1 MNKEINRKRE
11 NDMEQKDLT
20 RGPIFKTMCMFAL
33 PMILGNILQQCYN
46 VVDTWVVG
54 KFVGSDALA
63 AVGSAFALMTF
74 LTSIILG
81 LCMGSGVVFSMC
93 FGKKDEKRLKES
105 ICASFFLAAAIAVAL
120 TAGSILSV
128 DFIINWMN
136 IPQQIQ
142 DITRIYMVI
151 VFSGIPAIF
160 LYNFFSAYLKAVGN
174 SVTPLVF
181 LGISTVLNIILDLLF
196 VAVFNRGA
204 AGAAEATIIAQYISG
219 IGIGIYVVAKNKAIR
234 TAFKEYKISI
244 FNLKEIAEY
253 SILTCMQQS
262 VMNFGILMVQ
272 GLVNS
277 FGTAVMAAFAAA
289 VKIDSFAYL
298 TVQEY
303 ANAFSTFTAQNMGA
317 GKKERINKGIKY
329 AVISSAVY
337 CIIASL
343 IMWFAAEQLMLIFI
357 DPDETEIISEGIR
370 YLHIEG
376 VFYIGIG
383 FLMIFYGLYRALGK
397 PMMSVILTVISLGTR
412 VGLSYLL
419 SSVPWIGVVGIW
431 WSIPIGWGLADL
443 AGFIYFVKNKNKLL
457 ECVA

>member
-1 MNKEINRKRE
+1 M
-11 NDMEQKDLT
+11 
-20 RGPIFKTMCMFAL
+20 
-33 PMILGNILQQCYN
+33 
-46 VVDTWVVG
+46 
-54 KFVGSDALA
+54 
-63 AVGSAFALMTF
+63 
-74 LTSIILG
+74 
-81 LCMGSGVVFSMC
+81 
-93 FGKKDEKRLKES
+93 
-105 ICASFFLAAAIAVAL
+105 
-120 TAGSILSV
+120 
-128 DFIINWMN
+128 
-136 IPQQIQ
+136 
-142 DITRIYMVI
+142 
-151 VFSGIPAIF
+151 
-160 LYNFFSAYLKAVGN
+160 
-174 SVTPLVF
+174 
-181 LGISTVLNIILDLLF
+181 LNIILDLLF

-219 IGIGIYVVAKNKAIR
+219 IGIGIYVVVKNKTIR

-272 GLVNS
+272 GVVNS

-357 DPDETEIISEGIR
+357 DPAETEIISEGIR

-376 VFYIGIG
+376 VFYI
-383 FLMIFYGLYRALGK
+383 
-397 PMMSVILTVISLGTR
+397 
-412 VGLSYLL
+412 
-419 SSVPWIGVVGIW
+419 
-431 WSIPIGWGLADL
+431 
-443 AGFIYFVKNKNKLL
+443 
-457 ECVA
+457 